1 MELYQINQ
9 FLAFARQRNISKAA
23 EEVNTSQ
30 PALSRTMKRLEEELE
45 VPLFVRTKNT
55 IALNEYG
62 KLAVRYAERISAD
75 VAEFQNAVRERYR
88 SEHSI
93 TIASC
98 APAPLSFLPPIIER
112 CYPGTALTTKLENS
126 AELKSDLEKKTI
138 QIAVFQGKISDKKY
152 VCKKCGSENLY
163 FSVPETYPLAKK
175 KSVTFSDIDAKP
187 CF

>member
-1 MELYQINQ
+1 
-9 FLAFARQRNISKAA
+9 
-23 EEVNTSQ
+23 
-30 PALSRTMKRLEEELE
+30 MKRLEEELE

-126 AELKSDLEKKTI
+126 AELKSDLEKRSVK
-138 QIAVFQGKISDKKY
+138 IAVS
-152 VCKKCGSENLY
+152 
-163 FSVPETYPLAKK
+163 PPKK
-175 KSVTFSDIDAKP
+175 KFPTKNMSAKNAVP
-187 CF
+187 KICIFPYRKRIPLQRKKAYRFRI